1 MVKYAC
7 KVTSSRCLSQ
17 SFTAVHEDVPKCMP
31 EEHLHLE
38 PVKLDIRG
46 FESRR
51 ALQNVSPVDWFYPSG
66 RKKNGTRNR
75 VRERFYSDIR
85 YHSAKREC
93 FGTSRRAMQ
102 KRALPENGYRVIPN
116 SAKRFLSALCRKHS
130 NFQPLLL
137 HE

>member
-38 PVKLDIRG
+38 PVKLDFRG

-51 ALQNVSPVDWFYPSG
+51 ALQNVSPVDWFCPSG

-85 YHSAKREC
+85 YHSAKREALWC
-93 FGTSRRAMQ
+93 ISQSNANG
-102 KRALPENGYRVIPN
+102 ALPENGYRVIPN
-116 SAKRFLSALCRKHS
+116 SAKRFLSALCRRHL

-137 HE
+137 HG